1 MRIINFLYQVE
12 LRKVHQEK
20 EKVQGENDK
29 LQYELERVSLQ
40 HTKAQGGLDKSQE
53 EVARLQVNY
62 CYSILFL
69 FVRSSCNKTIFFL
82 NTHFTLMYVIV
93 ILTFLHKCQKHQQN
107 TLKTVELN
115 DKHIQEKMVW

>member
-1 MRIINFLYQVE
+1 MINLLYQVE
-12 LRKVHQEK
+12 QRKVQQEK

-62 CYSILFL
+62 SYSIQFL
-69 FVRSSCNKTIFFL
+69 FVRLTCHKTIFFL
-82 NTHFTLMYVIV
+82 GLLKYIFKKV
-93 ILTFLHKCQKHQQN
+93 FLN
-107 TLKTVELN
+107 
-115 DKHIQEKMVW
+115 

>member
-1 MRIINFLYQVE
+1 MRIINLLYQVE

-53 EVARLQVNY
+53 EVARLQVPY
-62 CYSILFL
+62 CYLCVQAATRQS
-69 FVRSSCNKTIFFL
+69 FFL
-82 NTHFTLMYVIV
+82 IHTL
-93 ILTFLHKCQKHQQN
+93 L
-107 TLKTVELN
+107 
-115 DKHIQEKMVW
+115 

>member
-1 MRIINFLYQVE
+1 MINLFYQVE

-62 CYSILFL
+62 SYSIQFL
-69 FVRSSCNKTIFFL
+69 FVHLTCHKTIFFSW
-82 NTHFTLMYVIV
+82 FIKIY
-93 ILTFLHKCQKHQQN
+93 F
-107 TLKTVELN
+107 
-115 DKHIQEKMVW
+115 